1 MPDDDRGPVSFEVT
15 RVGDDAI
22 SDSPDRCP
30 GRCFDADAVP
40 PDHRAIGAPIRSEI
54 VEYVAAH
61 RPFEG
66 SCILCC
72 DRRAAR
78 SAQCRLDLSP
88 ALFELVD
95 QACHAAL
102 VGCEF
107 GDSPGRRDLPGS
119 ELLEGRLV
127 LGFNAAEARD
137 LAQSILSQ
145 RAQLR
150 HAISEVLILL
160 VQADFEF
167 LNTLDQR
174 SIEGSDPLKVSV
186 PVEQVAE
193 GASPEQDLRR
203 V

>member
-1 MPDDDRGPVSFEVT
+1 
-15 RVGDDAI
+15 
-22 SDSPDRCP
+22 
-30 GRCFDADAVP
+30 
-40 PDHRAIGAPIRSEI
+40 
-54 VEYVAAH
+54 
-61 RPFEG
+61 
-66 SCILCC
+66 
-72 DRRAAR
+72 
-78 SAQCRLDLSP
+78 
-88 ALFELVD
+88 
-95 QACHAAL
+95 
-102 VGCEF
+102 
-107 GDSPGRRDLPGS
+107 
-119 ELLEGRLV
+119 V